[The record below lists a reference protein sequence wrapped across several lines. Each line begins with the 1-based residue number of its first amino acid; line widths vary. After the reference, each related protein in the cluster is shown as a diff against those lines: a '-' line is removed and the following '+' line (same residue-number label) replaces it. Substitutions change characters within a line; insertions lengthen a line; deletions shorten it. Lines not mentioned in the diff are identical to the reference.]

1 MVWGAGVDAIS
12 GRARLDEVPDPIVI
26 VHAGEG
32 PIVATAIHDG
42 HGLRPECGSRIALEE
57 AVRLRE
63 EDPYTARIAAAVPTR
78 LIATRSRFEVDLNR
92 PRDKAVYACAEDAWG
107 LEVWR
112 DAPPPADLIERSLSV
127 YDEFYATLEGVLR
140 EVERRYGGF
149 VVLDV
154 HSYNHCRDGAGC
166 AADPEAN
173 PVINLGTGTV
183 DRARWGP
190 LVDRFRTELAA
201 AGQSGHPLD
210 VRENVKFKGGQ
221 MSRWIHE
228 TFPTTGCALALEFK
242 KTFMDEWTGAV
253 DDAHVAE
260 LARAIAATLPGLHD
274 SLKASLQR

>member
-1 MVWGAGVDAIS
+1 VVRGYRVDGINR
-12 GRARLDEVPDPIVI
+12 RATLQAVQEPFVI
-26 VHAGEG
+26 VHEGEG

-42 HGLRPECGSRIALEE
+42 HALRPECAARISLDEV
-57 AVRLRE
+57 VRLRE
-63 EDPYTARIAAAVPTR
+63 EDPYTARIAAVVPTR

-92 PRDKAVYACAEDAWG
+92 PRDKAVYVSAEDAWG

-112 DAPPPADLIERSLSV
+112 DAPPADLIARSLAE
-127 YDEFYATLEGVLR
+127 YDAYYATLERVLR
-140 EVERRYGGF
+140 DCERRYGRF

-166 AADPEAN
+166 DAEAEAN
-173 PVINLGTGTV
+173 PVVNLGTGTV

-201 AGQSGHPLD
+201 AGQGGRPLD

-221 MSRWIHE
+221 MSRWIHQS
-228 TFPTTGCALALEFK
+228 FPTTGCALALEFK
-242 KTFMDEWTGAV
+242 KTFMDEWSGVV

-260 LARAIAATLPGLHD
+260 LARAVAATLPGLVE
-274 SLKASLQR
+274 SLGT

>member
-1 MVWGAGVDAIS
+1 MVRGRRVDAIT
-12 GRARLDEVPDPIVI
+12 GRARLDLVQDPIVI
-26 VHAGEG
+26 VHEGEG

-42 HGLRPECGSRIALEE
+42 HALRPECAARITLDE

-63 EDPYTARIAAAVPTR
+63 EDPYTARIAASVPTR

-92 PRDKAVYACAEDAWG
+92 PRDKAVYACADDAWG

-112 DAPPPADLIERSLSV
+112 EPPAADLLARSLAE
-127 YDEFYATLEGVLR
+127 YDEFYSTLERVLR
-140 EVERRYGGF
+140 ETERRYGHF

-166 AADPEAN
+166 AADADAN

-183 DRARWGP
+183 NRARWGP

-201 AGQSGHPLD
+201 AGQGGRPLD

-260 LARAIAATLPGLHD
+260 LARAVASTLPGLHD